1 MLLSALILCEKLQ
14 PWKLKCSIFSLCSC
28 ALYPDFTQAAQL
40 GWPETLCWAFGTIQF
55 LLSQKLLLRCQFP
68 ICCHTDSRWIRLD
81 PCWTNSSAQ
90 PSLPA
95 VRSPASREQRWS
107 LAQAFKGTGKC
118 RLRCWSWSLRVQL
131 DYSWN
136 CLGCFEVVEGL
147 GVPLA
152 GHVQGRV
159 LHPKCSLWW
168 VVSTIQGEPDIL
180 VRPGCPPCFASG
192 HSAVALLAAQ
202 PAFISP
208 TIPVLVICSS

>member
-1 MLLSALILCEKLQ
+1 MCLIPRFHPGYSAWVAWNPLLSIWDNPVSAISETAAEVPISYLLPHRQQVDQVGSLLDKQLC
-14 PWKLKCSIFSLCSC
+14 
-28 ALYPDFTQAAQL
+28 
-40 GWPETLCWAFGTIQF
+40 
-55 LLSQKLLLRCQFP
+55 
-68 ICCHTDSRWIRLD
+68 
-81 PCWTNSSAQ
+81 Q

-107 LAQAFKGTGKC
+107 LAQAIKGTGKC
-118 RLRCWSWSLRVQL
+118 RLQCWSWSLRVPL

-168 VVSTIQGEPDIL
+168 VVSAIQGEPDIL

-192 HSAVALLAAQ
+192 HSAIALSAAQTRFHLSYCSCFGNLLFLNTLSIIIFLLPSSVEQAALLK
-202 PAFISP
+202 
-208 TIPVLVICSS
+208 LEE